1 VRKYIDKA
9 FVLARSQSAKDTYVL
24 FVGNILG
31 AFTGFVFTLIIARG
45 LSVGDF
51 GVFSAVNNL
60 IIIIASLADIG
71 ISAALVSFVASY
83 QANNDTLNARRYLK
97 SSLIVRLLIVSVISL
112 ALLAFAPWVSK
123 NLLVSEGLGVV
134 YWSIILS
141 YGLFFLNFFSI
152 ALQAYKRFIA
162 SVSIDLIIGFGRI
175 LAVGAFFIAGLL
187 TLNYSFLSFTI
198 GAVITTIVGFMLLG
212 TAFLKVDTP
221 KEVYVNLL
229 KFSGWVGVNRIISAI
244 SGRLDVQMLAIFSGA
259 EITGQ
264 YSIAQRL
271 ALFITVLISSLS
283 AVMAPR
289 LAAFGDK
296 EKEKKYLLK
305 ATLVTLPIIAGV
317 LIWIVIAGPF
327 ISLLFGSKYLPAIP
341 IFKMFAASLI
351 PFILAAIPVSAIIYS
366 IKKPI
371 YIGYFSFFQ
380 LAVIFLIN
388 FLLIPKIGPYGPLV
402 AYFVVN
408 ISLALY
414 SWYIVYRYYWR

>member
-1 VRKYIDKA
+1 
-9 FVLARSQSAKDTYVL
+9 VLAQSQSAKDTYVL
-24 FVGNILG
+24 FVGNTLG

-83 QANNDTLNARRYLK
+83 QAKNDNLNAQRYLK
-97 SSLIVRLLIVSVISL
+97 SSFITRILIVSVISL
-112 ALLAFAPWVSK
+112 ALIAFAPLVAK
-123 NLLVSEGLGVV
+123 KLLVSDSLAVV

-141 YGLFFLNFFSI
+141 YGLFLWNFFSI

-162 SVSIDLIIGFGRI
+162 SVSIDLVIGIGRI
-175 LAVGAFFIAGLL
+175 FAVGAFFIAGAL
-187 TLNYSFLSFTI
+187 TLNYSFLSFAI
-198 GAVITTIVGFMLLG
+198 GAVVATIAGFILLG
-212 TAFLKVDTP
+212 TAFLKVDTT
-221 KEVYVNLL
+221 KEIYVNLL

-271 ALFITVLISSLS
+271 ALFITILISSFS

-305 ATLVTLPIIAGV
+305 AILVTLPIIAGV
-317 LIWIVIAGPF
+317 GFWIVIAGPF
-327 ISLLFGSKYLPAIP
+327 IKILFGSKYIPAIP
-341 IFKMFAASLI
+341 LFQMFAASLI

-380 LAVIFLIN
+380 LVVIILIN

-408 ISLALY
+408 TSLALY
-414 SWYIVYRYYWR
+414 TWYIVYRYYWR